1 MVIAVEHF
9 GNPSISFVQVRSL
22 GSILRLKCF
31 AKSNLL
37 ASCDLRIPI
46 V

>member
-22 GSILRLKCF
+22 GSV
-31 AKSNLL
+31 SH
-37 ASCDLRIPI
+37 
-46 V
+46 